1 MSNIIKLTI
10 DKEVKLNDG
19 REFTRVLGGFNE
31 DSPIMTDLQVAEL
44 LGYKL
49 GARQVR
55 QTMLRNIDN
64 FENELH
70 YIDLIDK
77 GVLDCNNNLKDVAD
91 CNNNLELLKSL
102 GYTNMSIG
110 KAKNIYIFSEAG
122 FLLFLKFAEG
132 YKAVELYKDFIE
144 KYYKLKAENETLR
157 STIEEQIESLYNKRD
172 AIYGKAIRKNDK
184 ELFIQA
190 DKIMDDIIKLEKQ
203 LTEELTVEK
212 YKEVSEKWK
221 QFIDTESTYTFTEV
235 SKMISTMA
243 EKDKSDIKISN
254 RKLTEF
260 LRSKGILSKNKSG
273 DKYTNM
279 PNKDY
284 EDYFNVTT
292 INVKGKFDK
301 TQTKVKGNGIEFI
314 YDMIKKDKEVV

>member
-1 MSNIIKLTI
+1 
-10 DKEVKLNDG
+10 
-19 REFTRVLGGFNE
+19 
-31 DSPIMTDLQVAEL
+31 
-44 LGYKL
+44 
-49 GARQVR
+49 
-55 QTMLRNIDN
+55 
-64 FENELH
+64 
-70 YIDLIDK
+70 
-77 GVLDCNNNLKDVAD
+77 
-91 CNNNLELLKSL
+91 
-102 GYTNMSIG
+102 
-110 KAKNIYIFSEAG
+110 
-122 FLLFLKFAEG
+122 
-132 YKAVELYKDFIE
+132 
-144 KYYKLKAENETLR
+144 
-157 STIEEQIESLYNKRD
+157 
-172 AIYGKAIRKNDK
+172 
-184 ELFIQA
+184 
-190 DKIMDDIIKLEKQ
+190 MDDIIKLEKQ

-221 QFIDTESTYTFTEV
+221 QFINIESTYTFTEV

-284 EDYFNVTT
+284 EDYFNVAT

-314 YDMIKKDKEVV
+314 YDMIKKDKEVI

>member
-10 DKEVKLNDG
+10 EKEVKLNDG
-19 REFTRVLGGFNE
+19 REFTRVLGGFDANN
-31 DSPIMTDLQVAEL
+31 PIMTDLQVAEL
-44 LGYKL
+44 LGYKK
-49 GARQVR
+49 GARMVR
-55 QTMLRNIDN
+55 ETMNRNIEN
-64 FENELH
+64 FTNGIH
-70 YIDLIDK
+70 YIDLVNK
-77 GVLDCNNNLKDVAD
+77 GVAESDTLKET
-91 CNNNLELLKSL
+91 LISL
-102 GYTNMSIG
+102 GYAKSSITQ
-110 KAKNIYIFSEAG
+110 AKNIYIFSEAG

-132 YKAVELYKDFIE
+132 DKAVELYKDIIE
-144 KYYKLKAENETLR
+144 KYNKLKAENEVLR
-157 STIEEQIESLYNKRD
+157 STIEEQIESLYDKRD

-221 QFIDTESTYTFTEV
+221 QFINTESTYTFTEV

-314 YDMIKKDKEVV
+314 YDMIKKDKEVI

>member
-19 REFTRVLGGFNE
+19 REFTRVLGGFDANN
-31 DSPIMTDLQVAEL
+31 PIMTDLQVAEL
-44 LGYKL
+44 LGYKK
-49 GARQVR
+49 GARMVR
-55 QTMLRNIDN
+55 ETMNRNIEN
-64 FENELH
+64 FTNGIH
-70 YIDLIDK
+70 YIDLVNK
-77 GVLDCNNNLKDVAD
+77 GVAESDTLKET
-91 CNNNLELLKSL
+91 LISL
-102 GYTNMSIG
+102 GYAKSSITQ
-110 KAKNIYIFSEAG
+110 AKNIYIFSEAG

-132 YKAVELYKDFIE
+132 DKAVELYKDFIE
-144 KYYKLKAENETLR
+144 KYYKLKAENEVLR
-157 STIEEQIESLYNKRD
+157 STIEEQIESLYDKRD

-221 QFIDTESTYTFTEV
+221 QFINTESTYTFTEV

-314 YDMIKKDKEVV
+314 YDMIKKDKEVI

>member
-1 MSNIIKLTI
+1 
-10 DKEVKLNDG
+10 
-19 REFTRVLGGFNE
+19 
-31 DSPIMTDLQVAEL
+31 
-44 LGYKL
+44 
-49 GARQVR
+49 
-55 QTMLRNIDN
+55 
-64 FENELH
+64 
-70 YIDLIDK
+70 
-77 GVLDCNNNLKDVAD
+77 
-91 CNNNLELLKSL
+91 
-102 GYTNMSIG
+102 
-110 KAKNIYIFSEAG
+110 
-122 FLLFLKFAEG
+122 
-132 YKAVELYKDFIE
+132 
-144 KYYKLKAENETLR
+144 
-157 STIEEQIESLYNKRD
+157 
-172 AIYGKAIRKNDK
+172 
-184 ELFIQA
+184 
-190 DKIMDDIIKLEKQ
+190 MDDIIKLEKQ

-221 QFIDTESTYTFTEV
+221 QFINTESTYTFTEV

-284 EDYFNVTT
+284 EDYFNVAT

-314 YDMIKKDKEVV
+314 YDMIKKDKEVI

>member
-19 REFTRVLGGFNE
+19 REFTRILGGFNE

-44 LGYKL
+44 LEYSKGS
-49 GARQVR
+49 RQVR
-55 QTMLRNIDN
+55 ETINKNIKN
-64 FENELH
+64 FENVH
-70 YIDLIDK
+70 IYDLKSSVVDSDTK
-77 GVLDCNNNLKDVAD
+77 A
-91 CNNNLELLKSL
+91 LLKTL
-102 GYTNMSIG
+102 GYSEQSINLS
-110 KAKNIYIFSEAG
+110 KNIYIFSEAG

-132 YKAVELYKDFIE
+132 DKAVDLYKDFIE
-144 KYYKLKAENETLR
+144 KYYKLKAENEVLR
-157 STIEEQIESLYNKRD
+157 STIEEQIESLYDKRD

-221 QFIDTESTYTFTEV
+221 QFINTESTYTFTEV

-279 PNKDY
+279 PNKGY
-284 EDYFNVTT
+284 EDYFNVAT

-314 YDMIKKDKEVV
+314 YDMIKKDKEVI

>member
-19 REFTRVLGGFNE
+19 REFTRVLGGFDANN
-31 DSPIMTDLQVAEL
+31 PIMTDLQVAEL
-44 LGYKL
+44 LGYKK
-49 GARQVR
+49 GARMVR
-55 QTMLRNIDN
+55 ETMNRNIEN
-64 FENELH
+64 FTNGIH
-70 YIDLIDK
+70 YIDLVNK
-77 GVLDCNNNLKDVAD
+77 GVAESDTLKET
-91 CNNNLELLKSL
+91 LISL
-102 GYTNMSIG
+102 GYAKSSITQ
-110 KAKNIYIFSEAG
+110 AKNIYIFSEAG
-122 FLLFLKFAEG
+122 FLLLLKIAEG
-132 YKAVELYKDFIE
+132 DKAVELYKDFIE
-144 KYYKLKAENETLR
+144 KYYKLKAENEVLR
-157 STIEEQIESLYNKRD
+157 STIEEQIESLYDKRD

-221 QFIDTESTYTFTEV
+221 QFINTESTYTFTEV

-314 YDMIKKDKEVV
+314 YDMIKKDKEVI